1 MVCALVGLIRRRVVS
16 GAVLYLKELTSK
28 SWPSRWPWV
37 FVGVRVCLLVSGDA
51 MFSKLF
57 DCGVRLCTNQVAA
70 AAALRTAS
78 HKLVGTHGLGTLH
91 RELLDT
97 CQSVSAMEEAGLGAV
112 LSELNIYDQRLTRDF
127 IQMVQSELLGKATAG
142 RVTRS
147 AGVASAS
154 ASLVKR
160 LGALLPRK
168 SMVNKAG
175 SFFAGASNALSK
187 RNVLEASVSMNP
199 KVLKPPAP
207 DAEPPSD
214 DPQSGSRGS
223 RGEGK
228 ATSSSKIPKIGNA
241 PGQLVVPV

>member
-1 MVCALVGLIRRRVVS
+1 MSVGVR
-16 GAVLYLKELTSK
+16 GC
-28 SWPSRWPWV
+28 PWV
-37 FVGVRVCLLVSGDA
+37 SVGVRVHLLVSDDA
-51 MFSKLF
+51 MFSTLF

-168 SMVNKAG
+168 SMVNKVG
-175 SFFAGASNALSK
+175 SFFVKSSHKLLNALSK

-199 KVLKPPAP
+199 KILEPPAP

>member
-1 MVCALVGLIRRRVVS
+1 M
-16 GAVLYLKELTSK
+16 
-28 SWPSRWPWV
+28 
-37 FVGVRVCLLVSGDA
+37 GD
-51 MFSKLF
+51 
-57 DCGVRLCTNQVAA
+57 
-70 AAALRTAS
+70 
-78 HKLVGTHGLGTLH
+78 KLVGTHGLGTLH

-142 RVTRS
+142 RITRS

-154 ASLVKR
+154 ASLLKR
-160 LGALLPRK
+160 FGALLPRK
-168 SMVNKAG
+168 SMVNKVG
-175 SFFAGASNALSK
+175 SFFVKSSHKLLNALSK

-199 KVLKPPAP
+199 KILEPPAP

>member
-1 MVCALVGLIRRRVVS
+1 MGLVRGRVVS
-16 GAVLYLKELTSK
+16 GAVLHLKELTSK

-51 MFSKLF
+51 MFSTLF

-78 HKLVGTHGLGTLH
+78 HKLVGTHRLGTLH
-91 RELLDT
+91 QELLDT

-142 RVTRS
+142 RITRS

-160 LGALLPRK
+160 LGAVLASI
-168 SMVNKAG
+168 SMLNKVG
-175 SFFAGASNALSK
+175 SFFAGAANAVSK
-187 RNVLEASVSMNP
+187 KNVVEAPVP
-199 KVLKPPAP
+199 G
-207 DAEPPSD
+207 AEPPSD
-214 DPQSGSRGS
+214 DPQSGSRGAS
-223 RGEGK
+223 NG
-228 ATSSSKIPKIGNA
+228 PKGGNI